1 MTQPSE
7 QERTIAML
15 TRCMQQS
22 RDGREYNSHPED
34 ETCELEQTQQKL
46 PPEQTG
52 NGEICA
58 SDLGQEIFNPPL
70 ATPMIWFGM
79 TWPPMGP

>member
-1 MTQPSE
+1 MPSE

-22 RDGREYNSHPED
+22 RDGREYNSRPD
-34 ETCELEQTQQKL
+34 ESCERMETQQTL

-52 NGEICA
+52 NGETCDSA
-58 SDLGQEIFNPPL
+58 LGDELLRPH